1 MAITEVVASTQA
13 ELTAKLADLIANEIT
28 DAISKRGV
36 ATLVLSG
43 GNTPKPLL
51 TTLAQKPLAWDKV
64 VVTLADER
72 WVDIDSDASNELMI
86 RNTLL
91 QGAASVASFIPLKN
105 AASTAGE
112 GQRLCQ
118 ENLAGMPFPLDIV
131 ILGMGDDGHTASLF
145 PGVSGSALYQNTEFL
160 CQSIIPPVA
169 PYERMTLTASA
180 LLNSRKIIL
189 HIVGDH
195 KWKVYQGARE
205 DGDID
210 DLPIRFVLHQNQ
222 VPVDVYW
229 SP

>member
-13 ELTAKLADLIANEIT
+13 ELTVKLADLIANEIT

-51 TTLAQKPLAWDKV
+51 IALAQKPLAWDKV

-72 WVDIDSDASNELMI
+72 WVDTDSEASNELMI
-86 RNTLL
+86 RSTLL

-105 AASTAGE
+105 AADTASE
-112 GQRLCQ
+112 GQKLCQ
-118 ENLAGMPFPLDIV
+118 ENLAAMPLPFDIV

-145 PGVSGSALYQNTEFL
+145 PGVSGAALDQNTEFL

-189 HIVGDH
+189 HIVGDN
-195 KWKVYQGARE
+195 KWKVYQDARE

-210 DLPIRFVLHQNQ
+210 DLPVRVVLQQNR

-229 SP
+229 SS